1 MLRFGSRLPA
11 LVPIMISI
19 LLGSVECRAQSAT
32 PETLSPPILPA
43 NTPVILRLTKSLY
56 KKDAKP
62 GQPVEFEVGSDVVV
76 NGQIFIERGTAVTGR
91 FRGLD
96 RAGKGPA
103 RVLIDLGPAQTVSG
117 ETVPLAWTSSPLRS
131 RQRPSVDDAVGFG
144 AELPPIIPVL
154 VVMTLFQ
161 KKVLLDQDEGAGW
174 FSPGGLFL
182 VAHVAESVALDPE
195 KLKAAQ
201 AQYTAK
207 RRAAQIELCRSLQS
221 RNPESSLDEGALL
234 AVLLSGDF
242 KTTLS
247 QNAGGFDAAIEEDEQ
262 ELALNPDCPELRVL
276 LYAHL
281 ATVFEEKSDFAHAIE
296 ELQQALALMPDSPAL
311 HVFLAT
317 LFQKEGDFVH
327 AIPEYR
333 TAVQLNPK
341 DEHTREGFV
350 TFLVESDD
358 PGVALAEIK
367 EAMRIWPDNIYFH
380 YLLGRL
386 LVKKNDPDAAI
397 VELQWVLKQEKN
409 HDWRASCALGR
420 AYELKGDLKAALGQ
434 YHTAYRVRMDDEQC
448 RSAYERLR
456 LQLKK

>member
-1 MLRFGSRLPA
+1 MLRLGSRLPA

-62 GQPVEFEVGSDVVV
+62 GQPVEFEVGFDVVV
-76 NGQIFIERGTAVTGR
+76 NGQVFIQRGAAVTGSIR
-91 FRGLD
+91 QID
-96 RAGKGPA
+96 HTGKGPA
-103 RVLIDLGPAQTVSG
+103 KVLIDLGPAQTISREMVR
-117 ETVPLAWTSSPLRS
+117 LARTGTTKASDQPG
-131 RQRPSVDDAVGFG
+131 VADAVSWG

-154 VVMTLFQ
+154 VVMSLFE
-161 KKVLLDQDEGAGW
+161 KKVLLDKDAGRGW
-174 FSPGGLFL
+174 PLGCGLFVRTCGVWV
-182 VAHVAESVALDPE
+182 VAHVAENVALAPS
-195 KLKAAQ
+195 KLKAAEGQ
-201 AQYTAK
+201 L
-207 RRAAQIELCRSLQS
+207 R
-221 RNPESSLDEGALL
+221 ESF
-234 AVLLSGDF
+234 GDF
-242 KTTLS
+242 FELEF
-247 QNAGGFDAAIEEDEQ
+247 QARLLHNAGDLDAAIEK
-262 ELALNPDCPELRVL
+262 
-276 LYAHL
+276 Y
-281 ATVFEEKSDFAHAIE
+281 
-296 ELQQALALMPDSPAL
+296 QQALALMPDSPGSRDSVPAS
-311 HVFLAT
+311 FLAQPHVGLAE
-317 LFQKEGDFVH
+317 LFREKRDFVH

-341 DEHTREGFV
+341 DEHTREGFA
-350 TFLVESDD
+350 TFLLESDD
-358 PGVALAEIK
+358 SDAALAEIK

-386 LVKKNDPDAAI
+386 LVKKSDPDAAI